1 MGRNLKTAMKVN
13 QRRQNFKRS
22 LLKSINSMK
31 ENFERSETILKNAR
45 WNLPPTPSPTPT
57 STCPDKF
64 NFSCQTSRPQS
75 YSKITEIFDFS
86 CNTSD
91 SENLDETKAPDNL
104 VQSKTGHYYDI
115 KTAMKVTG
123 RKQPCKR
130 NLLKSLEL
138 ITEENVTCP
147 IQKRHILKSILLPS
161 QQPFSKL
168 MSKYNLPLFL

>member
-22 LLKSINSMK
+22 LLKSIKSMK

-86 CNTSD
+86 CDTSD

-161 QQPFSKL
+161 QQPFCKL